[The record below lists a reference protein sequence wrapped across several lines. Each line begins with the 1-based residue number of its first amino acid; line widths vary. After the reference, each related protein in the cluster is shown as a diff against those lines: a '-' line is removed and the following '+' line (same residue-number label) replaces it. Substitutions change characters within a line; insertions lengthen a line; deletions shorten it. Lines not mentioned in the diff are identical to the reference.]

1 MSIISTSTDLL
12 VSAVAEKGVV
22 HGKVIMQ
29 KQTRTARILISLVA
43 SMSLGALV
51 LMALD
56 NHRLIAGPFSLA
68 SYISLDPVEN
78 LTSTFTTPNTHNW
91 QQIQVHYSPAPAA
104 NLEQLAAVSEL
115 SSPKDLNFH
124 FTVLGGMDCADGDG
138 EIQPTQRWLKQRP
151 ALQDKEFFGS
161 SQTIR
166 ICVITDGIQAMP
178 TDCQVKRTAAIIES
192 LARKFSI
199 TTDNINYPQNWQL

>member
-1 MSIISTSTDLL
+1 
-12 VSAVAEKGVV
+12 
-22 HGKVIMQ
+22 MQ
-29 KQTRTARILISLVA
+29 KQARTAKILISLVA

-56 NHRLIAGPFSLA
+56 NHRLTGGPFSLA
-68 SYISLDPVEN
+68 SYRSLDPVEN
-78 LTSTFTTPNTHNW
+78 LTSSFTTPNTHNW

-104 NLEQLAAVSEL
+104 NLDQLAAVNGL

-124 FTVLGGMDCADGDG
+124 FTVLGGMDCSDGDG
-138 EIQPTQRWLKQRP
+138 EIQATQRWLMQRP
-151 ALQDKEFFGS
+151 ALQNKSFFGT

-166 ICVITDGIQAMP
+166 ICVITDGIQSIP
-178 TDCQVKRTAAIIES
+178 TDCQVKRTAAMIES

-199 TTDNINYPQNWQL
+199 ATDNISYPRNWQL